1 LRKKILAT
9 LILALVPGLG
19 LADVTY
25 EEKTDFSGMMGAFMK
40 ATKSST
46 RVSGNFMRT
55 DNGSNATIIDLDGE
69 KVITLDTKKKTYS
82 VMTFAEMKQ
91 KMESAMAAM
100 KGQKGQEGKTAE
112 AKKQEGASDASM
124 KADVRVTDTGRT
136 ETIQGLACK
145 QYLMELDMTVSSE
158 KEKQSGTMTTVTET
172 WLTKS
177 APGQEEVNA
186 FYAKM
191 AAKMGTMTISPALMG
206 GGQGQNP
213 QMSADMQKMAD
224 EMKKMEGHSMRY
236 VVYFGSPEAAK
247 KEAMGQKPE
256 GGGGGGL
263 GGMLKKMKQQ
273 GGENQGGGAQGGE
286 AQGGVMMKLITET
299 TKIDTNKIDPKVFAV
314 PEGYKQVAA
323 QN

>member
-25 EEKTDFSGMMGAFMK
+25 EEKTDFSGMMGALMK

-55 DNGSNATIIDLDGE
+55 DTGSEATIIDLDGE
-69 KVITLDTKKKTYS
+69 KIITLDTKKKTYT
-82 VMTFAEMKQ
+82 VMTFAEMKK
-91 KMESAMAAM
+91 KMEVAMAAM
-100 KGQKGQEGKTAE
+100 KGQKGKTAD
-112 AKKQEGASDASM
+112 AKKPEGAGDASM

-172 WLTKS
+172 WLTKN
-177 APGQEEVNA
+177 APGQDEVNA
-186 FYAKM
+186 FYKKM
-191 AAKMGTMTISPALMG
+191 AAKMGTMTVTPATLG

-213 QMSADMQKMAD
+213 QFSADMQKMAD

-247 KEAMGQKPE
+247 KEAMGEKPE
-256 GGGGGGL
+256 GGGGLGGL
-263 GGMLKKMKQQ
+263 GGMLKKMKP
-273 GGENQGGGAQGGE
+273 GSENQAGGSQGGE

-299 TKIDTNKIDPKVFAV
+299 TRIDTNKIDPKVFAA
-314 PEGYKQVAA
+314 PEGYKQVAPA
-323 QN
+323 N

>member
-1 LRKKILAT
+1 LRKKIVAT
-9 LILALVPGLG
+9 LILTLVPGLG

-55 DNGSNATIIDLDGE
+55 DNGSDATIIDLDSE
-69 KVITLDTKKKTYS
+69 KVITLDTKKKTFS
-82 VMTFAEMKQ
+82 VMTFAEMKK

-100 KGQKGQEGKTAE
+100 KGQKGQSAE
-112 AKKQEGASDASM
+112 AQKSPEASDASM

-145 QYLMELDMTVSSE
+145 QYLMELDMTVASE

-191 AAKMGTMTISPALMG
+191 AAKMGTMTLAPALMG

-213 QMSADMQKMAD
+213 QLSADMQKMAD
-224 EMKKMEGHSMRY
+224 EMKKMEGHSMRN

-256 GGGGGGL
+256 GGGGGGGGL
-263 GGMLKKMKQQ
+263 GAMLKKMQQQ
-273 GGENQGGGAQGGE
+273 GGQNQQEGSQGGGE
-286 AQGGVMMKLITET
+286 AEGGVMMKLITET
-299 TKIDTNKIDPKVFAV
+299 TKIDTNRIDPKVFAI
-314 PEGYKQVAA
+314 PEGYKQVA
-323 QN
+323 QQ

>member
-1 LRKKILAT
+1 LRKKIVAT
-9 LILALVPGLG
+9 LILTLVPGLG

-55 DNGSNATIIDLDGE
+55 DNGSDATIIDLDSE
-69 KVITLDTKKKTYS
+69 KVITLDTKKKTFS
-82 VMTFAEMKQ
+82 VMTFAEMKK

-100 KGQKGQEGKTAE
+100 KGQKGQSAE
-112 AKKQEGASDASM
+112 AQKSPEASDASM

-145 QYLMELDMTVSSE
+145 QYLMELDMTVASE

-191 AAKMGTMTISPALMG
+191 AAKMGTMTLAPALMG

-213 QMSADMQKMAD
+213 QLSADMQKMAD
-224 EMKKMEGHSMRY
+224 EMKKMEGHSMRN

-247 KEAMGQKPE
+247 KEALGQKPE
-256 GGGGGGL
+256 GGGGGGGGL
-263 GGMLKKMKQQ
+263 GAMLKKMQQQ
-273 GGENQGGGAQGGE
+273 GGQNQQEGSQGGGE
-286 AQGGVMMKLITET
+286 AEGGVMMKLITET
-299 TKIDTNKIDPKVFAV
+299 TKIDTNRIDPKVFAI
-314 PEGYKQVAA
+314 PEGYKQVA
-323 QN
+323 QQ